1 MTHNNSVDPG
11 SLSKVSEAVEISGG
25 KLGKT
30 LFNADSF
37 RGEVQQSLKDP
48 KAFWA
53 DKAKKNL
60 LWKKPWDTTLEYDYN
75 EAKIAWFI
83 GGKINVSENCLD
95 RHLSERGDQVAI
107 IWEGDEP
114 SEHRAVTYKELH
126 QIVCKFANVLKKHG
140 IKKGDRVAIYMPM
153 IPEAAAAMLA
163 CARIGAIH
171 SVIFGGFSADSIVDR
186 VNDSECK
193 MIITA
198 NEGRRGGKSIPLKDI
213 VDEALKSTP
222 SVKSVLVAT
231 RTDKQVSMVAG
242 RDFVLEEE
250 MRGVSAD
257 CAAESLDSEDPL
269 FILYTSGSTGKPKGV
284 LHTQAGYLLYVSE
297 THRTVFDYRVG
308 DVHFCTADIGWI
320 TGHSYV
326 VYGPLC
332 NGATTVMFES
342 IPTYPTPARYWEM
355 IERHRVNIFYT
366 APTAIRALVKE
377 GDQWTE
383 GHNLISLRI
392 LGTVGEP
399 INRDS
404 WLWYFNKIGKG
415 VCPIV
420 DTWWQTETGG
430 VLMSPV
436 PGVTKPKP
444 GSACGPLFGV
454 QPCLMDEAGNEIEGN
469 DKSGALCIKF
479 PWPGQMRTVWGQ
491 HQRFKDTYFSQFP
504 GKYFTGDGCFR
515 DADGYYWITGRMDDV
530 LKVSG
535 HRIGSAEIETA
546 LVASGVVAEAAVVGF
561 PHEIKGQGIFTFCI
575 LRNGVKESAEIE
587 SQVKLA
593 VRNHYGPIGIPDK
606 ILFVPGLPKT
616 RSGKIMRRILR
627 KIAEGER
634 ANFGDTTT
642 LADPS
647 VVQAIVEKA

>member
-1 MTHNNSVDPG
+1 M
-11 SLSKVSEAVEISGG
+11 SEENQANPTNTKRILVPTE
-25 KLGKT
+25 KLGATYFTKDT
-30 LFNADSF
+30 FQGAYNESLADP
-37 RGEVQQSLKDP
+37 EI
-48 KAFWA
+48 FWSQ
-53 DKAKKNL
+53 KAKEFLTWRK
-60 LWKKPWDTTLEYDYN
+60 LWKTTLKYDYT
-75 EAKIAWFI
+75 EAQIAWFL

-95 RHLSERGDQVAI
+95 RHLPKLKDHTAI

-114 SEHRAVTYKELH
+114 SEVRRLSYGELH
-126 QIVCKFANVLKKHG
+126 ELVSRFGNVLRKHG
-140 IKKGDRVAIYMPM
+140 VAKGDRVAIYMPM
-153 IPEAAAAMLA
+153 TPEAAAAMLA
-163 CARIGAIH
+163 CARIGAVH
-171 SVIFGGFSADSIVDR
+171 SVIFGGFSADSIIDR
-186 VNDSECK
+186 VNDSSCK

-198 NEGRRGGKSIPLKDI
+198 NEGRRGGKSIPLKEI
-213 VDEALKSTP
+213 VDEAVKSTP
-222 SVKSVLVAT
+222 SVQKVLVAT
-231 RTDKQVSMVAG
+231 RTSKKVSMISG
-242 RDFVLEEE
+242 RDFCLEDELRSVSPECPAEE
-250 MRGVSAD
+250 M
-257 CAAESLDSEDPL
+257 DSEDPL

-284 LHTQAGYLLYVSE
+284 VHTQAGYLLYTAI
-297 THRTVFDYRVG
+297 THKYVFDYQPG

-342 IPTYPTPARYWEM
+342 IPTYPDPARYWSM
-355 IERHRVNIFYT
+355 IERHQVNIFYT

-377 GDQWTE
+377 GEEWTRK
-383 GHNLISLRI
+383 HSLQSIRI

-404 WLWYFNKIGKG
+404 WLWYFNNIGRG
-415 VCPIV
+415 ECPIV

-430 VLMSPV
+430 VLMSPL
-436 PGVTKPKP
+436 PGVTDPKP
-444 GSACGPLFGV
+444 GSACHPLFGI
-454 QPCLMDEAGNEIEGN
+454 QPCLVDESGQEILGN
-469 DKSGALCIKF
+469 DKSGALCIKC

-504 GKYFTGDGCFR
+504 GKYFTGDGCYR

-561 PHEIKGQGIFTFCI
+561 PHEIKGQGIFAFCI
-575 LRNGVKESAEIE
+575 LRNGTTESSDTLA
-587 SQVKLA
+587 QVKLA

-634 ANFGDTTT
+634 SNFGDTTT

-647 VVQAIVEKA
+647 VVAAIATRAQ